1 METLI
6 FPFCGVTS
14 FFFKQS
20 RTEELTRPVLGLGL
34 RLPPFG
40 RFPIPLSCGIVTP
53 ALKKTRA
60 LPNEKLS
67 VSKKVIHSVLSGK
80 VRQQAFG
87 NTR

>member
-20 RTEELTRPVLGLGL
+20 RTEE
-34 RLPPFG
+34 
-40 RFPIPLSCGIVTP
+40 STP